1 MRPPARIAAVVALG
15 LVLLITTG
23 CGSAPLVGII
33 YTHVRLP
40 LTANLDKTPFPATA
54 PVSGKVIQ
62 LKEPFSGYGI
72 YARVN
77 SNAIGDIARKH
88 GVDTVYFADQEI
100 FSLLGIWKTTQVHV
114 YGR

>member
-1 MRPPARIAAVVALG
+1 MRPPRCILTAVALG
-15 LVLLITTG
+15 LLLGAAG
-23 CGSAPLVGII
+23 CGGPPLRGLI

-40 LTANLDKTPFPATA
+40 LTPNLDRTPFPS
-54 PVSGKVIQ
+54 PVPSSGKIIQ
-62 LKEPFSGYGI
+62 VKEPFSGYGI

-114 YGR
+114 YGK

>member
-1 MRPPARIAAVVALG
+1 MRAPARIPVAVALC
-15 LVLLITTG
+15 LSLLILFG
-23 CGSAPLVGII
+23 CGSAPLVGLI

-40 LTANLDKTPFPATA
+40 LTANLEKTPFPAGTPA
-54 PVSGKVIQ
+54 SGKIIQ
-62 LKEPFSGYGI
+62 VKEPFSGYGI

-77 SNAIGDIARKH
+77 SNAIGDIARQH

>member
-1 MRPPARIAAVVALG
+1 MRPPARIAAAAALG
-15 LVLLITTG
+15 LLMLATAG
-23 CGSAPLVGII
+23 CGNAPLVGII

-40 LTANLDKTPFPATA
+40 LTANLDNTPFPATA
-54 PVSGKVIQ
+54 PASGKVIQ

-77 SNAIGDIARKH
+77 SNAIGDIACKH
-88 GVDTVYFADQEI
+88 GMETVYFADQEI
-100 FSLLGIWKTTQVHV
+100 FSLLGIWKTTKVHV

>member
-1 MRPPARIAAVVALG
+1 MKAPARIAAAALC
-15 LVLLITTG
+15 LLMPLLSG
-23 CGSAPLVGII
+23 CGSAPLVGLI

-40 LTANLDKTPFPATA
+40 LTANLERTPFPSTQ
-54 PVSGKVIQ
+54 PSSGRIIQ
-62 LKEPFSGYGI
+62 VKEPFSGYGI